1 MLSIKIILYCVFFIL
16 CVFACRAF
24 KFPMDMYMEPEFWAE
39 TGKIDPVEQ
48 HETDVV
54 KNSIFSIHPKDGT
67 LNPGEGVMV
76 KLTYS
81 HSHTGTNRLPVLL
94 KINRGREIMV
104 SLKQS
109 INRFRYHFLPQLNF
123 IGITSS
129 PDSPCVSLTSHTH
142 TFTPMPLDMLVHPIQ
157 VQVQYCRFI
166 SSHSCVYS

>member
-1 MLSIKIILYCVFFIL
+1 MLTRAVLDFNFCPGPFDNAAHSTYFLMIENPGQIETEWYDILFYTVYFIL

-24 KFPMDMYMEPEFWAE
+24 KFPMDLYMEPEFWAE

-67 LNPGEGVMV
+67 LNPGESVMV

-104 SLKQS
+104 SVK
-109 INRFRYHFLPQLNF
+109 
-123 IGITSS
+123 
-129 PDSPCVSLTSHTH
+129 
-142 TFTPMPLDMLVHPIQ
+142 
-157 VQVQYCRFI
+157 
-166 SSHSCVYS
+166 